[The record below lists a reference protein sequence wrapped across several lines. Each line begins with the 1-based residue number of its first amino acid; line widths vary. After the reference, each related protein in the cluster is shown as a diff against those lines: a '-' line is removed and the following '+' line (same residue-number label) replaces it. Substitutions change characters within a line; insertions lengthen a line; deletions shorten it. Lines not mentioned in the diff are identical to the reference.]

1 MNRILPGHWNA
12 YFLIIVTSVVMM
24 ALVAN
29 LPFRIK
35 PFGDHTFHEESRDL
49 ALFFKGGLEASAVR
63 ITKAPGP
70 ILFYTPA
77 YLLAPKGS
85 SDDVLW
91 GYGVFMTTLL
101 LTVSLLLLYRSAVAL
116 FSRRVALLTILLF
129 LIFPIHFYYSLGI
142 VGEVPAFFSLSLA
155 LFGWSRCLEN
165 PGRIRGYV
173 LIGLGL
179 LLLILNRP
187 NAMLVLLAIPVA
199 LVFAYLKAK
208 PFFYRHARRLTIV
221 FFLVLVAGIGCLRA
235 AKAITGNL
243 QKNSQETLLYYVM
256 HEGRFQFREEPFD
269 WRFWDGDNRP
279 DSKDHHN
286 WKKSHNELH
295 IEMARTQREYKD
307 VYREWL
313 IADAIENP
321 WYFTRQ
327 FFIKAFYG
335 HIYIINSITPQK
347 FALGPFNGPA
357 AYYGLHVL
365 INLVNLAILAGL
377 TIFLLR
383 EKNQLRVWLF
393 WGIILSLIAFHA
405 FTYMEPRYLFPS
417 KAALYI
423 LAAAG
428 LLRIGLVSR
437 LLVRIENLIY
447 PEIKPSWKVQS
458 R

>member
-91 GYGVFMTTLL
+91 GYGVFMTTVL

-208 PFFYRHARRLTIV
+208 PFFLPACPPADNRFFSGFGCGNRMPQGRKGNYRKSSEKFTGNIALLRHARRAIPV
-221 FFLVLVAGIGCLRA
+221 SGRA
-235 AKAITGNL
+235 
-243 QKNSQETLLYYVM
+243 
-256 HEGRFQFREEPFD
+256 F
-269 WRFWDGDNRP
+269 
-279 DSKDHHN
+279 
-286 WKKSHNELH
+286 
-295 IEMARTQREYKD
+295 
-307 VYREWL
+307 
-313 IADAIENP
+313 
-321 WYFTRQ
+321 
-327 FFIKAFYG
+327 
-335 HIYIINSITPQK
+335 
-347 FALGPFNGPA
+347 
-357 AYYGLHVL
+357 
-365 INLVNLAILAGL
+365 
-377 TIFLLR
+377 
-383 EKNQLRVWLF
+383 
-393 WGIILSLIAFHA
+393 
-405 FTYMEPRYLFPS
+405 
-417 KAALYI
+417 
-423 LAAAG
+423 
-428 LLRIGLVSR
+428 
-437 LLVRIENLIY
+437 
-447 PEIKPSWKVQS
+447 
-458 R
+458 